1 MVYKAITGTFLDE
14 ITYDI
19 PSSNW
24 GKKEWAT
31 EFETLKRAGIDTVI
45 VIRSGLG
52 EKLAC
57 PSKAVSRFVP
67 TLPVYQ
73 DMVAL
78 FLELAAQNG
87 MRLFLGLYDSNR
99 FWYRNDW
106 QMEVDINREF
116 IREALDRYGSLPAFA
131 GWYLPHET
139 GDTSYRIIDIHASL
153 AEEIRNLS
161 GLPILIS
168 PYFHGRLDPMHVVA
182 FGERA
187 FPRTVEEHV
196 RQWSEIFSR
205 LEGLVDYCAF
215 QDGSSELLRLEEFV
229 RATAEIAKRHK
240 IELWSNLE
248 TFDRDMPIKFPPI
261 DWRKLVYKLDVVQPY
276 VSKVITFE
284 FSHFLSP
291 NSVWPAARNLY
302 RRYEEFLRAKGCQYG
317 AVPEA

>member
-1 MVYKAITGTFLDE
+1 MTYKAITGTFLDE

-24 GKKEWAT
+24 GEGEWAT
-31 EFETLKRAGIDTVI
+31 EFETLKRSGIDTVI

-52 EKLAC
+52 VRLAC
-57 PSKAVSRFVP
+57 PSEVVSRHVP

-73 DMVAL
+73 DLVAL
-78 FLELAAQNG
+78 FLELAAQSG

-106 QMEVDINREF
+106 QMEVDINKEF
-116 IREALDRYGSLPAFA
+116 IREMLDRYGSSPAFA
-131 GWYLPHET
+131 GWYMPHET
-139 GDTSYRIIDIHASL
+139 ADTGFRIIDIHTSL
-153 AEEIRNLS
+153 AEEIRKLS
-161 GLPILIS
+161 SLPILIS

-215 QDGSSELLRLEEFV
+215 QDGTAEFLKLEELV
-229 RATAEIAKRHK
+229 RATAEIAQRHK

-261 DWRKLVYKLDVVQPY
+261 DWRKLVYKLEVVQPY

-291 NSVWPAARNLY
+291 NSIWPAARSLY
-302 RRYEEFLRAKGCQYG
+302 RRYEEFLGSKGVYLRQG
-317 AVPEA
+317 

>member
-1 MVYKAITGTFLDE
+1 MAYKAITGTFLDE

-24 GKKEWAT
+24 GEEEWTT
-31 EFETLKRAGIDTVI
+31 EFGTMKRAGIDTVI
-45 VIRSGLG
+45 VIRAGLG

-57 PSKAVSRFVP
+57 PARTISKHVP

-73 DMVAL
+73 DLIAL
-78 FLELAAQNG
+78 FLKLAAQNG

-106 QMEVDINREF
+106 QTEVGINKEF
-116 IREALDRYGSLPAFA
+116 IREMLDRYGSSPAFA

-139 GDTSYRIIDIHASL
+139 PDTSFRIIEIQTSL
-153 AEEIRNLS
+153 AEEIRKLS

-168 PYFHGRLDPMHVVA
+168 PYFFGRLDPMLVVA
-182 FGERA
+182 LQEKA
-187 FPRTVEEHV
+187 FPRSVEEHV

-205 LEGLVDYCAF
+205 LEGLVNYCAF
-215 QDGSSELLRLEEFV
+215 QDGTVEFLKLEEFV
-229 RATAEIAKRHK
+229 RATAEIARKHQ

-248 TFDRDMPIKFPPI
+248 TFDRDTPIKFPPI
-261 DWRKLVYKLDVVQPY
+261 DWRKLAYKLEAVQPH

-291 NSVWPAARNLY
+291 HSIWPSAHALY
-302 RRYEEFLRAKGCQYG
+302 RRYEEFLRARG
-317 AVPEA
+317 AYFSQD